1 MNAVMEANGL
11 SRELAGTPPVTL
23 VTGVSLTIE
32 PASFVAI
39 VGPSGCG
46 KSSLLYL
53 LGLLDRPTV
62 GSVRFQGRDMN
73 PLDGDA
79 RAHIRLA
86 SFGFVFQFHFL
97 LPEFTAL
104 ENVMLP
110 MRRLGRLR
118 QAEVRDKAQAL
129 LEGMGLG
136 AKSGKTPDRLSGG
149 ERQRVAIARA
159 IANDPA
165 LILCDEPTGNLDS
178 QNSARV
184 IELFRSLAHD
194 QGRAIVCVTHDA
206 DVAAAADMQISMLD
220 GRISETSVRRR

>member
-1 MNAVMEANGL
+1 MSAVMQAEGL
-11 SRELAGTPPVTL
+11 SRSLAGTPPVTL
-23 VTGVSLTIE
+23 VSDVAIAIE
-32 PASFVAI
+32 PASFTAI

-53 LGLLDRPTV
+53 LGLLDRPTS
-62 GSVRFQGRDMN
+62 GTLLFQGRDMN

-79 RAHIRLA
+79 RAQIRLA

-110 MRRLGRLR
+110 MRRLGRLP
-118 QAEVRDKAQAL
+118 QAQARDKALGL
-129 LEGMGLG
+129 LDQMGLG

-159 IANDPA
+159 IANDPV
-165 LILCDEPTGNLDS
+165 LVLCDEPTGNLDS

-184 IELFRSLAHD
+184 LDLFRSLAHD
-194 QGRAIVCVTHDA
+194 QGRALVCVTHDA
-206 DVAAAADMQISMLD
+206 DVAAAADVQISMLD
-220 GRISETSVRRR
+220 GRINETSVRTR